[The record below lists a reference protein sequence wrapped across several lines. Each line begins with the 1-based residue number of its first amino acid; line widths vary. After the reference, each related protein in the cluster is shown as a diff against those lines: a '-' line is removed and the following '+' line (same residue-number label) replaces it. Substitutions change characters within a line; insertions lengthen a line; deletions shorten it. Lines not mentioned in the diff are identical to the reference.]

1 MSGIG
6 SLSAAVSA
14 QVGQGRAE
22 LALNGVRNAAT
33 TDQQIA
39 NVLTEVI
46 LEGPAAQSAA
56 SQGRGGIV
64 DISV

>member
-1 MSGIG
+1 MSIIG
-6 SLSAAVSA
+6 TATAGLTA
-14 QVGQGRAE
+14 QIAQGRADVA
-22 LALNGVRNAAT
+22 LAGIRNTAT
-33 TDQQIA
+33 ADQQIA

-56 SQGRGGIV
+56 SNGRGGIV